1 MVTKMNKLA
10 STLIILICLTIFIG
24 MPGGY
29 LHLTVRFDQ
38 VSGLVERDRVFFEKE
53 AVGFVENIAYTEKG
67 QFHVN
72 LAIEKKISPSL
83 TTRTRII
90 ITDDNQI
97 AGKKALTIIQI
108 RTGGQPLADGSIVD
122 GSDRYAVYFE
132 DMKYDLEEGL
142 ALLKKELDNFSKDLQ
157 KLPESQRFQALTE
170 ELKRIADLL
179 KTAGEETK
187 ETIRKEVLPHLRQEM
202 EKLREY
208 LRKHGREEEME
219 PLDNEMKKIIL
230 I

>member
-1 MVTKMNKLA
+1 MRKHV
-10 STLIILICLTIFIG
+10 SILTILFCLTIPVG
-24 MPGGY
+24 LTGGY
-29 LHLTVRFDQ
+29 FHLTVRFDRIN
-38 VSGLVERDRVFFEKE
+38 GLVERDRVFFEKE
-53 AVGFVENIAYTEKG
+53 AVGIVENITYTENG
-67 QFHVN
+67 QFYVN

-83 TTRTRII
+83 TTRARII
-90 ITDDNQI
+90 VTDDIKI
-97 AGKKALTIIQI
+97 AGKKAITIIQT
-108 RTGGQPLADGSIVD
+108 RTGGRPLADGAIVD
-122 GSDRYAVYFE
+122 GSDRYAAYFE

-170 ELKRIADLL
+170 ELKRIADSL

-187 ETIRKEVLPHLRQEM
+187 ETIRKELLPLLRQEM

-219 PLDNEMKKIIL
+219 PLDNEMKKITHI
-230 I
+230 